1 MAATA
6 TPVHDSTDC
15 NRTPPKPVRAAMYT
29 TMYTIYSISIVA
41 RLVRTQKKMI
51 FQMLVGGKIKM
62 KWIFILQKNL
72 DGLVVKSYDYHTT
85 KVFARL
91 TYRRI
96 QL

>member
-15 NRTPPKPVRAAMYT
+15 NRTPPKPVRAAMYYNVH
-29 TMYTIYSISIVA
+29 YTVSVLLLGWSEHK
-41 RLVRTQKKMI
+41 KKMK
-51 FQMLVGGKIKM
+51 FQMFVGGKIKM

-72 DGLVVKSYDYHTT
+72 DGLVVKSYDYHIT

>member
-1 MAATA
+1 
-6 TPVHDSTDC
+6 
-15 NRTPPKPVRAAMYT
+15 
-29 TMYTIYSISIVA
+29 
-41 RLVRTQKKMI
+41 
-51 FQMLVGGKIKM
+51 MLVGGKIKM

-72 DGLVVKSYDYHTT
+72 DGLVVKSYDYHIT